1 MSDYLAPLEA
11 LFAGSSAVYFVFHP
25 ATQQALYLN
34 RAFHNLTSLPLELLP
49 RELPR
54 WRRRVQRDDWRYLRQ
69 RLDQAE
75 LGQPVEGVE
84 LRVTWPSGSLR
95 WLCVHACRVLGADGA
110 EVISGRIEDITQA
123 KEASRFSQV
132 LSAQK
137 NATLQVLSHDLA
149 EPLLQAQQLAQQL
162 ASEPDAAPVVQ
173 LVQLLERVCA
183 DGVELV
189 RHFIAHEVQEA
200 NYVPLKR
207 ERTDLRQWLQVVV
220 SAYQHAERG
229 PTPTLTLTLPARPV
243 YVSLD
248 VMQFP
253 LVLTHLLSNA
263 RKFTPDQGQVEV
275 VLTRRRGRVTVQV
288 QDTGIGIPTAW
299 LPVVFDKCTPAR
311 RPGLRGERGAGLGLA
326 SVRALVQRH
335 DGEVAL
341 QSTEGTGTCVTV
353 TLPVLPA

>member
-1 MSDYLAPLEA
+1 M
-11 LFAGSSAVYFVFHP
+11 
-25 ATQQALYLN
+25 
-34 RAFHNLTSLPLELLP
+34 
-49 RELPR
+49 
-54 WRRRVQRDDWRYLRQ
+54 
-69 RLDQAE
+69 
-75 LGQPVEGVE
+75 
-84 LRVTWPSGSLR
+84 TWPSGSLH

-123 KEASRFSQV
+123 KETSRFVQV

-137 NATLQVLSHDLA
+137 NATLQVLPHDLA
-149 EPLLQAQQLAQQL
+149 EPLLLAQQLAQQL

-189 RHFIAHEVQEA
+189 RDFIAHELREA
-200 NYVPLKR
+200 DYVPPLKR

-248 VMQFP
+248 VIQFP
-253 LVLTHLLSNA
+253 MVLTHLLSNA

-275 VLTRRRGRVTVQV
+275 VLTRRRGRVTV
-288 QDTGIGIPTAW
+288 
-299 LPVVFDKCTPAR
+299 
-311 RPGLRGERGAGLGLA
+311 
-326 SVRALVQRH
+326 
-335 DGEVAL
+335 
-341 QSTEGTGTCVTV
+341 
-353 TLPVLPA
+353 